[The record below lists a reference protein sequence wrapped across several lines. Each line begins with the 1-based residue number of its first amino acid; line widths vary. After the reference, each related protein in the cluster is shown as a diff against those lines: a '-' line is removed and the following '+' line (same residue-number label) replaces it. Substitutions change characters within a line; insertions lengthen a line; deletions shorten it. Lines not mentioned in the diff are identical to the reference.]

1 MSKGQTIA
9 SYHGHRGRLLCVQWS
24 GSDPDVV
31 FTGGEDFTFHK
42 WRVSRNPYSAEDDGK
57 VISFHFKLRFIQYF
71 LIKMSF
77 GP

>member
-1 MSKGQTIA
+1 MQVWDASKGQTIA

-57 VISFHFKLRFIQYF
+57 VISFL
-71 LIKMSF
+71 
-77 GP
+77 